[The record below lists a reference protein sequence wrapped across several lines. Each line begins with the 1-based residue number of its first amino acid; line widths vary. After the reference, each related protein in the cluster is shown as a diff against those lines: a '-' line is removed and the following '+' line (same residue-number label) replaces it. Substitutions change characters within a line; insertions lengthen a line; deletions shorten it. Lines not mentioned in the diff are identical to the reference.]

1 MKKIKKRVA
10 ILSTLFLLSYN
21 NTQIVQAVPD
31 LTVMEGVLRT
41 DAVPVTPT
49 TKEKITTTPIFTTVA
64 GQLIN
69 GYLLAQ
75 GIDPTGINT
84 NSLDQ
89 KEILTKL
96 IMSAIFEEKNTIP
109 SQAQGVIENIINGFG
124 SDAGGEIIANAS
136 TVGDI
141 LSQADVLGQQIGL
154 ANGGLATFGQAAS
167 AGPSGIIGLATV
179 GAGDALGGALGGG
192 TSGAGGLLGT
202 GGRTISDNA
211 QYSVQINGP
220 QVIDGLVVLDPPNP
234 LKGKAIT
241 FIATAIAKPPAG
253 GQVIID
259 LPVITDSV
267 TYDQAGY
274 YEKQFVFPYT
284 YIPPR
289 VGDNQP
295 APIKGTM
302 LMTTKFRVSEF
313 NAMSTGGAGTGNYG
327 DTGGSVGGSNISGP
341 TLVNT
346 GGGNSSANLLGQTP
360 ITQLTQAAPPSPG
373 FSNALTSVLTG
384 DIPLPFGSL
393 TNGASSPNINID
405 MNGVGNGLMSVSNM
419 VYNLLKDKDAPK
431 NTNGVRDPAVESG
444 NIQSDK
450 TPDQVR
456 KENFQDMTSILKTA
470 TQLVAAKGVTD
481 INKLY
486 DPDSA
491 YTSPNEAWDMNRLT
505 RFQIV
510 K

>member
-1 MKKIKKRVA
+1 MKMFGKFIA
-10 ILSTLFLLSYN
+10 IGMTSTLVLGSGSPVLASSIDIRPEKTVDVQQVMGSALYKFLEGEP
-21 NTQIVQAVPD
+21 TQGWQILAEAALGLNQPSI
-31 LTVMEGVLRT
+31 MIGVG
-41 DAVPVTPT
+41 ANG
-49 TKEKITTTPIFTTVA
+49 EPI
-64 GQLIN
+64 
-69 GYLLAQ
+69 YLPL
-75 GIDPTGINT
+75 
-84 NSLDQ
+84 
-89 KEILTKL
+89 
-96 IMSAIFEEKNTIP
+96 
-109 SQAQGVIENIINGFG
+109 
-124 SDAGGEIIANAS
+124 DAGGWNPTASGTFNTGTIEVAAS
-136 TVGDI
+136 TADGTSVTTISNGMPSVGDVVGGAVGG
-141 LSQADVLGQQIGL
+141 SVGGAAGGVVGNVVDGWGS
-154 ANGGLATFGQAAS
+154 NGGG
-167 AGPSGIIGLATV
+167 
-179 GAGDALGGALGGG
+179 LGGG
-192 TSGAGGLLGT
+192 LSPTTSGAGGLLGT
-202 GGRTISDNA
+202 GGRPISDNA
-211 QYSVQINGP
+211 QYSVQISGP
-220 QVIDGLVVLDPPNP
+220 QVIDGVVVLDPPNP

-241 FIATAIAKPPAG
+241 FIATAIGQPPAG

-327 DTGGSVGGSNISGP
+327 DTGGSVGGGSNISGP

-360 ITQLTQAAPPSPG
+360 ITQVTQAAPPSPG

-444 NIQSDK
+444 NIQSDE
-450 TPDQVR
+450 TPQQVR
-456 KENFQDMTSILKTA
+456 QRTLSESSSIIQTALK
-470 TQLVAAKGVTD
+470 LVQQKGIAPNDVG
-481 INKLY
+481 KLY
-486 DPDSA
+486 DADSA
-491 YTSPNEAWDMNRLT
+491 YTDPGQAWDMNRLT
-505 RFQIV
+505 NYNIRS